1 MRPFV
6 WSAAVLVLI
15 LATAMPAVVAAAGP
29 RAPYAVAVVF
39 PPWWDARRIRET
51 SEALGEVTRRG
62 VLDNIVTI
70 YGDPTLS
77 DRARAAGGLLLLDP
91 TVPGAC

>member
-1 MRPFV
+1 MRCLA
-6 WSAAVLVLI
+6 WSAAAAGLI
-15 LATAMPAVVAAAGP
+15 LVTALPAVVAAAGP

-39 PPWWDARRIRET
+39 PPWWDAQRTRET
-51 SEALGEVTRRG
+51 AGSLGQVTRRG

-70 YGDPTLS
+70 YGDATLAE
-77 DRARAAGGLLLLDP
+77 RARAAGGLLLLDP